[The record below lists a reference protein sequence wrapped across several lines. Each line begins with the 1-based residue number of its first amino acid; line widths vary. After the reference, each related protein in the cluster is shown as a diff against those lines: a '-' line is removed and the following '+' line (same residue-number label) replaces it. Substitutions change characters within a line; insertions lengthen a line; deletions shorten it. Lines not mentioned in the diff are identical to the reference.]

1 MTKQIKIPVSSL
13 TLSRFEYLLDYN
25 QCDRE
30 RQFEILVDQA
40 YRQSIVNQKVMESKG
55 YALKSKIHHRD
66 A

>member
-1 MTKQIKIPVSSL
+1 MTKQMRIPVSPQ
-13 TLSRFEYLLDYN
+13 TLARFEYLLDYN

-40 YRQSIVNQKVMESKG
+40 YQRAVANQKLMESKG
-55 YALKSKIHHRD
+55 YALKTKVHRRD